1 MAGPPV
7 DIRYKFSTTGTDEV
21 KSELDQLADAFHRAK
36 AAGGSF
42 SKEQRALTPVMNG
55 VINQTRLENRLFLAQ
70 HPNLLKISRVIS
82 TVTSLSRSLLTI
94 MNAINI
100 SKIRSQQVDAAGLL
114 AEREINAIRREQNEE
129 LAKLNPSIEK
139 LADIQ
144 ERLNVALAIEVER
157 IQAIKDAEFDE
168 FFTQISTSIFTF
180 SMAYAA
186 FSKHIKSIVGFFAGI
201 GGAAGLAGGAI
212 ALLTSGVA
220 AFFAIPA
227 LVTALP
233 LFVSQFLSLIPGM
246 KELRISFGEFMKS
259 LGTLDGTWLDVA
271 IPKFFNED
279 IPLAIGNAGIALSQF
294 FLTDLPLWSG
304 IGLELLKTA
313 FITTFNGIISAINFG
328 VNSVI
333 SGINL
338 IINGAISAIN
348 SFISAINRILTRAR
362 LGTIPLIP
370 SFSGIPTVNLPL
382 IAAAKGFNGMVNSPT
397 MFLAGEAGPEQVS
410 ITPNGGGRSGGGNTL
425 IINVGGSVVTERKL
439 AQIVDQY
446 QKQNLKSRGFT
457 GFG

>member
-1 MAGPPV
+1 MVGAPI
-7 DIRYKFSTTGTDEV
+7 DITYKFSSEGTDQV
-21 KSELDQLADAFHRAK
+21 KSDLDQLSDAFNRAK
-36 AAGGSF
+36 ASGGQF
-42 SKEQRALTPVMNG
+42 GKEQRALSSAVSRRIG
-55 VINQTRLENRLFLAQ
+55 EDRLQNRLLLAQ
-70 HPNLLKISRVIS
+70 HPSLLKASRIMS
-82 TVTSLSRSLLTI
+82 TLSSITRGLLTVQ
-94 MNAINI
+94 NALN
-100 SKIRSQQVDAAGLL
+100 
-114 AEREINAIRREQNEE
+114 
-129 LAKLNPSIEK
+129 LAKLNSNTIDIEGEASERRVNELTREMNNELKK
-139 LADIQ
+139 LHPNMQKVADIQ
-144 ERLNVALAIEVER
+144 EQINIELATNAER
-157 IQAIKDAEFDE
+157 IQALKDSKFSEW
-168 FFTQISTSIFTF
+168 FTMLTSIVFTASTVF
-180 SMAYAA
+180 GIFRKDLST
-186 FSKHIKSIVGFFAGI
+186 FAKVFTTI
-201 GGAAGLAGGAI
+201 GGAI
-212 ALLTSGVA
+212 ASAGGALAILGTAVT

-227 LVTALP
+227 LVSALP
-233 LFVSQFLSLIPGM
+233 LFASRFLDLIPGM
-246 KELRISFGEFMKS
+246 KELQKSFGEWMRS
-259 LGTLDGTWLDVA
+259 LGTLDATWLDEAV
-271 IPKFFNED
+271 PKFFNED
-279 IPLAIGNAGIALSQF
+279 IPLAVGNAGIALSQF

-410 ITPNGGGRSGGGNTL
+410 ITPNSGRSGSGNTI